1 MNWMR
6 RIGVV
11 AASFV
16 VLALAGAG
24 AQTAAPTPVPAPSAA
39 SGGSGAST
47 DLLWLMAGLAKLDQE
62 PGLKVT
68 KTQASRILAVL
79 KPLVDER
86 ILLLD
91 APQRRNGQSQGLNQ
105 RPQNAT
111 PEQLREFRKRRQ
123 EREARLRSALEA
135 IDKILSAKQ
144 VEFIDNL
151 DFDPAPYT
159 VGRGG
164 FGQMGQAGSP
174 PTPAQLE
181 QFRAKAQEALRKAAA
196 LNRKTYDLLVARA
209 AGK

>member
-16 VLALAGAG
+16 VLALAGVAVQ
-24 AQTAAPTPVPAPSAA
+24 AAAPAPVPAPGAA
-39 SGGSGAST
+39 SGGGAST

-62 PGLKVT
+62 PGLKLT
-68 KTQASRILAVL
+68 KTQASRILTVL
-79 KPLVDER
+79 KPLVGEK

-91 APQRRNGQSQGLNQ
+91 PPQRRSGQGQGLNQ
-105 RPQNAT
+105 RPQSAT
-111 PEQLREFRKRRQ
+111 PEQLRKVRKRRQ
-123 EREARLRSALEA
+123 EREARLKSALDA

-164 FGQMGQAGSP
+164 LGQMGQAGNP